1 MPEARFCVL
10 DIETSGGDITR
21 IPEGFR
27 LLLAGVREGDAYHA
41 FTDEPE
47 SLAQLAAYLANFP
60 GHVVTF
66 NGDRFDLPVLERVL
80 AERLGVPLR
89 VPGNYDLMAEV
100 VRAVG
105 HRISLDRLSNYTFG
119 AQKVPWDH
127 RNNAWVW
134 EHEPHRMIDYNRVDL
149 DLTHEL
155 FARVLRGEPLFLGDA
170 TTVLPVPTLPASTPA
185 PADAHSPAP
194 ADAHPPAPV
203 DSHPPAPAAGAQLPL
218 L

>member
-1 MPEARFCVL
+1 MPDAPFCVL

-27 LLLAGVREGDAYHA
+27 LLLAGVREGDAYMA

-47 SLAQLAAYLANFP
+47 SLAQLAAYLADFP

-66 NGDRFDLPVLERVL
+66 NGDHFDLPVLERVL
-80 AERLGVPLR
+80 AEKLGVPLR

-100 VRAVG
+100 VAKVG

-127 RNNAWVW
+127 KRNAWVW
-134 EHEPHRMIDYNRVDL
+134 EHEPHLMVDYNRVDL

-170 TTVLPVPTLPASTPA
+170 TGVLPIPALPGAAPASLDTS
-185 PADAHSPAP
+185 SPAP
-194 ADAHPPAPV
+194 AT
-203 DSHPPAPAAGAQLPL
+203 GAQLPL